1 MKHIR
6 TLCARTFSLFQD
18 QFEFDRKLGVAVGTI
33 VIASRT
39 NRDRLNDVR
48 VFERLQF
55 LLEARFDRDSLFTGD
70 RCRVVAS
77 DARRTFDDTTLRR
90 RIRHASLFYHL
101 ETMIVLH
108 QLPLLQ
114 IVHRCT
120 SCRHVP
126 SGGRGETRRFSV
138 RGSVST
144 DLTLLV
150 LRRRD
155 VRRFE
160 TLPFA
165 LRSNRA
171 SARLGSRE
179 HTFSTF
185 HGRSTERLSRSNAL
199 SISLSLSLSL
209 VARKKRYTRRDS
221 IVFHASS
228 ANFGKMF
235 ERRAAPA
242 VILQHGSFIDRM
254 DRLPQAAWQV
264 AFSVRKTCVILV
276 KEPLI
281 ASLGDDLRRRR
292 DDYHSSHV
300 ETFMYVYY
308 PKPEHEERGTR
319 HETRSSRLSF
329 DGLILYF
336 LLATMT
342 YTCVCIYR
350 GIDKQKAAART
361 DTLYV
366 NTKAFLD
373 RGERS

>member
-1 MKHIR
+1 M
-6 TLCARTFSLFQD
+6 
-18 QFEFDRKLGVAVGTI
+18 
-33 VIASRT
+33 
-39 NRDRLNDVR
+39 
-48 VFERLQF
+48 
-55 LLEARFDRDSLFTGD
+55 
-70 RCRVVAS
+70 
-77 DARRTFDDTTLRR
+77 
-90 RIRHASLFYHL
+90 
-101 ETMIVLH
+101 LH

-160 TLPFA
+160 TLPLA